1 MDFPKMLKKAD
12 GSRLVVADQ
21 AGQDVAAAS
30 GWLTSAQ
37 LKASLE
43 APAAVEVVAPVVEP
57 APVRRGLSASER
69 EAQAIED
76 FGPEPLPVK
85 RGRPRKG

>member
-21 AGQDVAAAS
+21 AAQDVAAES

-43 APAAVEVVAPVVEP
+43 APAAVEVVEPVEAPAVVDEP
-57 APVRRGLSASER
+57 VA
-69 EAQAIED
+69 
-76 FGPEPLPVK
+76 K

>member
-1 MDFPKMLKKAD
+1 MEFPKMLKKAD

-21 AGQDVAAAS
+21 AEQDVAAES

-43 APAAVEVVAPVVEP
+43 APVSLAEGVAEVLEELVESVAP
-57 APVRRGLSASER
+57 R
-69 EAQAIED
+69 
-76 FGPEPLPVK
+76 
-85 RGRPRKG
+85 RGRPRKA

>member
-21 AGQDVAAAS
+21 AEQDIAAEA

-43 APAAVEVVAPVVEP
+43 APESLAEGVAEVLEELVESVAP
-57 APVRRGLSASER
+57 R
-69 EAQAIED
+69 
-76 FGPEPLPVK
+76 
-85 RGRPRKG
+85 RGRPRKA